1 MLIGEVARRSGVSVR
16 MLRHYDRLGLVTP
29 SERTSGGYREYAE
42 ADVRRL
48 LHVES
53 LRAFGLTLE
62 QVGRALDEDDFSPM
76 RLIDDLAARTQE
88 RIDAETELLA
98 RLKHLRSTSTE
109 TWGSALQVIGLLR
122 AVESGS
128 GARRTHA
135 LLTHGDADLPADALA
150 ERLLA
155 EDDPNVA
162 GTLLWAL
169 ARADGHGL
177 AVLTRGLGADDVV
190 VRRRAVRALSSLVDD
205 ESVATLLPGL
215 DDADVQVGETA
226 ALVLGLHGRP
236 EALRPLVQMVVSG
249 RRDVEAAEALG
260 ALAGSD
266 LGAAGVVEALL
277 GAATSVAEA
286 GRPSARLR
294 VTQALAEI
302 DHAEAT
308 GALRSLATDTDP
320 TVAATAAG
328 VLKTR

>member
-1 MLIGEVARRSGVSVR
+1 MLIGEVSRLAGVSVR

-29 SERTSGGYREYAE
+29 SERTSGGYREYAD

-98 RLKHLRSTSTE
+98 RLKHLRSTSPE

-128 GARRTHA
+128 GARRSHA
-135 LLTHGDADLPADALA
+135 LLTHGEADLPADALA
-150 ERLLA
+150 ERLLT

-169 ARADGHGL
+169 GRADGHGSE
-177 AVLTRGLGADDVV
+177 VLTRGLAADDVV
-190 VRRRAVRALSSLVDD
+190 VRRRAVAALSSLVD
-205 ESVATLLPGL
+205 EGSAAVLLPAL
-215 DDADVQVGETA
+215 DDADADVRERA
-226 ALVLGLHGRP
+226 ALALGGHQRH
-236 EALRPLVQMVVSG
+236 EAVPVLVQMVVDG
-249 RRDVEAAEALG
+249 QRDVEAAEVLAALDG
-260 ALAGSD
+260 SLGHVVAALTE
-266 LGAAGVVEALL
+266 AADT
-277 GAATSVAEA
+277 AA
-286 GRPSARLR
+286 ARLR
-294 VTQALAEI
+294 VVQALAEI
-302 DHAEAT
+302 AGPDAES
-308 GALRSLATDTDP
+308 ALRVLAGDP
-320 TVAATAAG
+320 DAAVSRTAG
-328 VLKTR
+328 VVLKTR